1 MAFKNTNTSQ
11 IENLHEIYNNI
22 FPDNTNG
29 KFIEIGAYDG
39 YRWSNTVP
47 LIQEGWSGVMIEP
60 VPRYYNGCKDRYL
73 NNPKIQVYNCCIGK
87 HNNPQQKV
95 YLGGPCTTILE
106 NMVELSRN
114 HDPRDGHDLN
124 NYIESPCYTL
134 DTFLHEKNIQNFDLL
149 SIDVEGAE
157 WDILINFDIKKY
169 NPKMAIVEVHEKHH
183 LSWKRESGNFE
194 LINKYFIDNGYTYL
208 YGDDINSIWV
218 LN

>member
-73 NNPKIQVYNCCIGK
+73 NNPK
-87 HNNPQQKV
+87 
-95 YLGGPCTTILE
+95 
-106 NMVELSRN
+106 
-114 HDPRDGHDLN
+114 
-124 NYIESPCYTL
+124 
-134 DTFLHEKNIQNFDLL
+134 
-149 SIDVEGAE
+149 
-157 WDILINFDIKKY
+157 
-169 NPKMAIVEVHEKHH
+169 
-183 LSWKRESGNFE
+183 
-194 LINKYFIDNGYTYL
+194 
-208 YGDDINSIWV
+208 
-218 LN
+218 